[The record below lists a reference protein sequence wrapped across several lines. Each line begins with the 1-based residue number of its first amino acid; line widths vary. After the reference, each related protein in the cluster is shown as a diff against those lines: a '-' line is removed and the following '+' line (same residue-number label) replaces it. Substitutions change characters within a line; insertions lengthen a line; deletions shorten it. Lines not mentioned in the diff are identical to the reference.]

1 MRSYHV
7 GIMFVSSCTN
17 AFQHQVQRMKDPL
30 HRLYTLTA
38 FSIIYAGMSIGVLG
52 IAVVYLNFHTEL
64 IFGSIDCEKKT
75 TSSKNQTRCFCKNN
89 FDMIHVH

>member
-30 HRLYTLTA
+30 HRRYTLTA
-38 FSIIYAGMSIGVLG
+38 FSIIYAGMSIGVVG

-64 IFGSIDCEKKT
+64 IFGSIDCEKRQQAAKI
-75 TSSKNQTRCFCKNN
+75 KQDVFAK
-89 FDMIHVH
+89 IILI

>member
-1 MRSYHV
+1 MRSNHV

-64 IFGSIDCEKKT
+64 IFGSIDCEKRQQAAKI
-75 TSSKNQTRCFCKNN
+75 KQDVFAK
-89 FDMIHVH
+89 IILI